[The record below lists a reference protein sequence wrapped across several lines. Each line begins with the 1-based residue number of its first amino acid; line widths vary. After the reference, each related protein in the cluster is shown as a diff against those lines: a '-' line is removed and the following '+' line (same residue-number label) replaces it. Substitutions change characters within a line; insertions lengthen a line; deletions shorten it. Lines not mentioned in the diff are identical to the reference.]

1 MQINRQTYEEYFL
14 LYADGELNESEM
26 KAVEQFIKLNPDL
39 AGEFG
44 LIQDTVMKPDG
55 SIIFENK
62 ELLFRD
68 ESEQRKVIYMRWYR
82 MAAAAVLL
90 LAFSIIGWLFLGDRN
105 MHHEPVAIVQPPQA
119 NKPTVTDAVKQ
130 EETKDL
136 KELEVVRETKKSKGS
151 NNTLA
156 DETRSD
162 DNSNS
167 SSVAGSKREKVK
179 QSDYSIKNEDNS
191 NDQPEN
197 TIAPDVAK
205 NEPAEITPE
214 GVSITHDI
222 VKSEPVKEII
232 DVPVEPRAMDNTE
245 PEVQQVQYA
254 QSFRQETNN
263 DMIYFANTSLTKK
276 TKLRG
281 VLRKATRYLDRVTS
295 LQ

>member
-26 KAVEQFIKLNPDL
+26 KAVEQFIKHNPDL

-68 ESEQRKVIYMRWYR
+68 ESEQRKVMYMRWYR

-90 LAFSIIGWLFLGDRN
+90 LAFSIIGWLFLGDSN
-105 MHHEPVAIVQPPQA
+105 MRQEPVAVVQPPQA
-119 NKPTVTDAVKQ
+119 NKPTITDAVREQ
-130 EETKDL
+130 ETKQ
-136 KELEVVRETKKSKGS
+136 T
-151 NNTLA
+151 N
-156 DETRSD
+156 
-162 DNSNS
+162 DNVAANEKATGAGDNVNS
-167 SSVAGSKREKVK
+167 SVRAVKKEKQK
-179 QSDYSIKNEDNS
+179 EKERLEQPDNNSEKINTIENIKNN
-191 NDQPEN
+191 NPEIIN
-197 TIAPDVAK
+197 EPDVAK
-205 NEPAEITPE
+205 NEPADVTPE
-214 GVSITHDI
+214 GVNITHDI
-222 VKSEPVKEII
+222 VKTEPVKEII

-245 PEVQQVQYA
+245 PEVQDVQYA